1 MVAARRLR
9 LVRIAGGGRN
19 LELFAVAGIATVLVT
34 RGYLALTDYPQL
46 GGGTLHIAHVLWG
59 GLLMLG
65 ALMLTLFYFG
75 PGLRTWAA
83 LIGGAGFGLFVDEV
97 GKFVTSRTD
106 YFYRPAAAIIYLVFA
121 LLVILARRTRSH
133 HPLEPPERYA
143 NAAFT
148 AVGGLSGGLTPEER
162 RGAAE
167 LVASAGTGPGSSPE
181 VAASLR
187 RLLEVL
193 PEREA
198 PRRPLHRI
206 VAARLAA
213 AAEWLLRRRWLVF
226 VMIIVFVLQ
235 ALLRLF
241 LGVAVGLA
249 LAVGGT
255 LELGPEPGAAVAS
268 VLSGMLSAALAIAG
282 AIRLRRHRR
291 QAFELFRAAILV
303 DVLLTQVFNFTTN
316 QFGALAGLAFD
327 LLSLAVVSYELDHLR
342 TNDGPATA
350 GPHTRERGEPADP

>member
-9 LVRIAGGGRN
+9 LIRIAGGGRN

-34 RGYLALTDYPQL
+34 RGYLALADYPQL

-75 PGLRTWAA
+75 AGLRTWAA
-83 LIGGAGFGLFVDEV
+83 LIGGIGFGLFVDEV
-97 GKFVTSRTD
+97 GKFVTSATD

-133 HPLEPPERYA
+133 HPPQAPERYA

-148 AVGGLSGGLTPEER
+148 AVSGLSGGLTPEER
-162 RGAAE
+162 RCALE
-167 LVASAGTGPGSSPE
+167 LVESGGTVPGSSPE
-181 VAASLR
+181 VAAALR

-193 PEREA
+193 PEREG
-198 PRRPLHRI
+198 RRLPLHRR

-213 AAEWLLRRRWLVF
+213 PAEWLLRRRWLVVTMITIF
-226 VMIIVFVLQ
+226 VVQ
-235 ALLRLF
+235 ALLRLL
-241 LGVAVGLA
+241 LGVVVGLA

-268 VLSGMLSAALAIAG
+268 VLSGALSAVLAVAG

-303 DVLLTQVFNFTTN
+303 DILFTQVFAFTTN

-327 LLSLAVVSYELDHLR
+327 LLSLMVISYELDHLR
-342 TNDGPATA
+342 E
-350 GPHTRERGEPADP
+350 RENADPVHGT